1 MHIAATLS
9 PVFVMILLGYLLRRW
24 KLLSECT
31 VRELSWLVYWLGLP
45 CMLFYKI
52 STNQFLLADCG
63 RVYGVLLISLA
74 GTVAAAY
81 GLARMFRIAPS
92 SVSAVV
98 QGAFRGNLAYVGL
111 PILLYSVPVSQ
122 AAAAEATAVFV
133 LALMIVANNA
143 VAVPV
148 LLMHQHKFSR
158 QAIRKAIVGIVTN
171 PLLLASAAGL
181 AGGRFI
187 QSLPTA
193 VDRTL
198 SGFSQMVLPLALI
211 SVGAAIRGQTL
222 RHQLLPA
229 MLASAVKLVLCPL
242 IGYLAARYLI
252 PLGPEH
258 LRLAMIFMACP
269 TAAAAYVLAE
279 QLGGDQELTAAIV
292 TLSSVLS
299 IVSLSIVVGLF

>member
-1 MHIAATLS
+1 MQVVTTLG
-9 PVFVMILLGYLLRRW
+9 PVFVMIMLGYLLRRW
-24 KLLSECT
+24 KFLSECT
-31 VRELSWLVYWLGLP
+31 VRELSSLVYWIGLP
-45 CMLFYKI
+45 CLLFYK
-52 STNQFLLADCG
+52 TAATRFLPADCG

-81 GLARMFRIAPS
+81 GLARMFRIAPAA
-92 SVSAVV
+92 VSAVV

-111 PILLYSVPVSQ
+111 PILLYSVPESQ
-122 AAAAEATAVFV
+122 AAAAETTAVFV

-148 LLMHQHKFSR
+148 LLMHQHMFSAR
-158 QAIRKAIVGIVTN
+158 AMRKIAVGIGTN
-171 PLLLASAAGL
+171 PLVLACAAGL
-181 AGGRFI
+181 AAGHFI
-187 QSLPTA
+187 NSLPAA
-193 VDRTL
+193 VNRTL

-211 SVGAAIRGQTL
+211 SVGAAIREKTL
-222 RHQLLPA
+222 RHHLPPA
-229 MLASAVKLVLCPL
+229 ILASVLKLGICPL
-242 IGYLAARYLI
+242 IGYWAACCLI
-252 PLGPEH
+252 PLRPEH

-299 IVSLSIVVGLF
+299 ILSLSIIVALF